1 MPIKA
6 ARSQQSAA
14 SAAAGEAAA
23 APMDTLPNELL
34 LHVFTFV
41 DPFCLLTSA
50 PGVCR
55 LWRRLCGD
63 TPGLHL
69 DLSCIDEDRHIGQHN
84 DDALGARMMS
94 ELAQRWKQ
102 AVRVTLS
109 DVLAID
115 TLVSAMASQCHK
127 LTHFMSS
134 EGVLIGDMG
143 AVSLAMHCPRLVLVD
158 LGRSSKL
165 TDVGLVALAEKCM
178 QLVSITMS
186 RADIHDAGVIALAKH
201 CPLLATIR
209 FPYCKQL
216 TDVGALASCTQLTDV
231 DFGHCHFLADAD
243 VISLAKHCA
252 KLTSVNFD
260 SCTGLTDS
268 AVIELAK
275 HCPLLANVRFNEC
288 AALMDAG
295 IVVLSTHCAQLRK
308 ISLAGC
314 VLLTSASVE
323 AMITHCPLLVAVTL
337 VRCVLLTDS
346 AVVALAKHT
355 SVKTANFSGCAL
367 LTNGAVVHLAVLLS
381 KNPTAMSV
389 LRFRDC
395 HLISIDALEALRTC
409 CLQLE
414 FILGPN
420 GSAFR
425 RIVGAA

>member
-1 MPIKA
+1 
-6 ARSQQSAA
+6 
-14 SAAAGEAAA
+14 
-23 APMDTLPNELL
+23 
-34 LHVFTFV
+34 
-41 DPFCLLTSA
+41 
-50 PGVCR
+50 
-55 LWRRLCGD
+55 
-63 TPGLHL
+63 
-69 DLSCIDEDRHIGQHN
+69 
-84 DDALGARMMS
+84 MMS

-115 TLVSAMASQCHK
+115 TLISAMASQCHK

-134 EGVLIGDMG
+134 EGDSIGDMG
-143 AVSLAMHCPRLVLVD
+143 AVSLAMHCPRLAMVD
-158 LGRSSKL
+158 LGRLSISTNL
-165 TDVGLVALAEKCM
+165 TDVALVALAEKCK

-186 RADIHDAGVIALAKH
+186 RANIQGAGVIALAKH

-295 IVVLSTHCAQLRK
+295 IVVLSTHCAQLRN

-323 AMITHCPLLVAVTL
+323 AMITHCPLLVSVTL

-355 SVKTANFSGCAL
+355 SVKTVYFSGCPL

-420 GSAFR
+420 GSAFQ
-425 RIVGAA
+425 RIGGAA